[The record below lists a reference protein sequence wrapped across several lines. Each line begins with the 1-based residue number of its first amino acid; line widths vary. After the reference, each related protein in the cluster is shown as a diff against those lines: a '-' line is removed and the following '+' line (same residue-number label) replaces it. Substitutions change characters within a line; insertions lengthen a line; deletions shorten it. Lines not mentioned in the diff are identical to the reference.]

1 MKYLA
6 SFIFALCFAAS
17 MVGCKG
23 EEKINE
29 EATSSLEVSAVTELD
44 SSSESKSSSEID
56 SAIVETKVETEI
68 AITET
73 SSIEIINDSKVKET
87 AAPEIMNGQ
96 LVETTI
102 EETIVKPIETTI
114 VVNEPIIQSEET
126 IVNQEVATTL
136 SIEIDSY
143 SYQLLAEIVEHE
155 AGCSWISTYDK
166 AHIAAAVMNRV
177 YDSRFPNTVYDVLT
191 QPGQCEGYWP
201 GCIVPGAT
209 AYEAVDYYLANPYE
223 FDNSNS
229 WWGDSY
235 QNYFYYQ

>member
-17 MVGCKG
+17 MVSCKE

-44 SSSESKSSSEID
+44 SSSEAESSLEID
-56 SAIVETKVETEI
+56 SSTAETEVETGTAVTETDSIETTSSSKVEETTVPK
-68 AITET
+68 IT
-73 SSIEIINDSKVKET
+73 
-87 AAPEIMNGQ
+87 NGQ

-102 EETIVKPIETTI
+102 EEIVVKPVETTI

-126 IVNQEVATTL
+126 IVSQEVVVTP

-155 AGCSWISTYDK
+155 SGCSWISIYNK
-166 AHIAAAVMNRV
+166 AHVAAAVMNRV
-177 YDSRFPNTVYDVLT
+177 YDNRFPNTVYDVLT

-201 GCIVPGAT
+201 GCITPGAT